1 MEQLFPDFV
10 RGVVSIIMN
19 VLLVFSLLRPKYSKK
34 FTNFIMLCVFTLD
47 LAGTATCYLIGN
59 LTLLAKLNIIAFP
72 IICLIIRPFFLDTM
86 MQWLFSFLTV
96 LNINAIVL
104 VLSFIGSRYL
114 PYPLYAHTVLRVIL
128 FGIFIFLLRRG
139 LKSLYRQ
146 MVEHWTVFFY
156 VAVSIFIAFAY
167 FILRS
172 DDIVG
177 TLTKQIGPLLLIIL
191 IAFAA
196 YASVFHCFKI
206 LAEEYNLREQNFR
219 IQKDKELL
227 QISTEAMEQRIKQ
240 MDEAVGQM
248 RIIRHDQRHINA
260 TLLELLRQ
268 KDLSSAIILIE
279 QQTKA
284 MPEKSANY
292 CENIAVNAAVSYYD
306 SLAAQQGISREIRL
320 DIPGKLS
327 IPDLSLAMVVSNLM
341 ENAIHACKKLSPGK
355 RCYIRFT
362 ALYTGQ
368 LIIEMENPYE
378 GEIVVDEDGYPVSN
392 EEGHGRGTQS
402 IRSFTESSG
411 GELVYHMMDG
421 IFKVRLMI

>member
-1 MEQLFPDFV
+1 MEQLIPDFL

-19 VLLVFSLLRPKYSKK
+19 IILVFSLLQPKYSQR
-34 FTNFIMLCVFTLD
+34 FTNLMMVAVFTLD
-47 LAGTATCYLIGN
+47 LMGTTICYLIGD
-59 LTLLAKLNIIAFP
+59 LTLLAKLNFIVFP
-72 IICLIIRPFFLDTM
+72 IICLIIRPIFLDTI
-86 MQWLFSFLTV
+86 MQWIFSFLTI

-114 PYPLYAHTVLRVIL
+114 PYPLYAHTILRIIL
-128 FGIFIFLLRRG
+128 FGIFILLLRRG

-156 VAVSIFIAFAY
+156 VAISIFIAFAY
-167 FILRS
+167 FILGS

-177 TLTKQIGPLLLIIL
+177 TLTKQRGPLLLIIL

-196 YASVFHCFKI
+196 YASVFQCLKI
-206 LAEEYNLREQNFR
+206 LAEEYNLKEQNFR
-219 IQKDKELL
+219 MQKDKDLL
-227 QISTEAMEQRIKQ
+227 QISTEAMEHRIKQ

-260 TLLELLRQ
+260 ALLELLHQ
-268 KDLSSAIILIE
+268 KDLNSAIMLIE

-284 MPEKSANY
+284 MPEKSVNY
-292 CENIAVNAAVSYYD
+292 CENVAVNAAVSYYD

-320 DIPGKLS
+320 DIPSTLP

-355 RCYIRFT
+355 KHYIRFT

-368 LIIEMENPYE
+368 LIMEMENPYE
-378 GEIVVDEDGYPVSN
+378 GEIIVDEDGYPVSK

-402 IRSFTESSG
+402 IRSFTDSSG
-411 GELVYHMMDG
+411 GELVYHIMDG
-421 IFKVRLMI
+421 VFKVRLMI